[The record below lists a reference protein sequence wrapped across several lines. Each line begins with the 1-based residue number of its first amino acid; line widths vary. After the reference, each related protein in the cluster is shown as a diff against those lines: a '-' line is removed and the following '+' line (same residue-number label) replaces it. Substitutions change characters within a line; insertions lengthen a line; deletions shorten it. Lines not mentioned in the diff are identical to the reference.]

1 MSLQFGESWR
11 ETMAKPKKLT
21 PEEIAEREKRAK
33 EFRELLERRAIRD
46 AELRAERERRSA
58 S

>member
-1 MSLQFGESWR
+1 
-11 ETMAKPKKLT
+11 MAKPRKLT
-21 PEEIAEREKRAK
+21 PEEIAEREKRQK
-33 EFRELLERRAIRD
+33 EFRELLERRRIRD

>member
-1 MSLQFGESWR
+1 
-11 ETMAKPKKLT
+11 MAKPRKTT
-21 PEEIAEREKRAK
+21 PEEEAEREKREK
-33 EFRELLERRAIRD
+33 EFRELLEQRKIRD